1 MNQPKRYAI
10 VSGSFPESLTAIAR
24 LPGMLKE
31 AHERWKRVRFVVEE
45 AEDSRS
51 IAQNKLQR
59 KWCKEAAAQGDM
71 TAEEYRGYCKLHFG
85 MAILCRD
92 SDQYL
97 AACQKVLGGLTYEQK
112 LALMMQPHDYPVTR
126 GMTKRQKTEYL
137 NECYQHFTGLG
148 FRLTEPSLQGYE
160 EAA

>member
-1 MNQPKRYAI
+1 MSEKEY
-10 VSGSFPESLTAIAR
+10 VSQARSMEDILAAIAK
-24 LPGMLKE
+24 LPGICSKALQQWGAIEIVVRKK
-31 AHERWKRVRFVVEE
+31 KRK
-45 AEDSRS
+45 RS
-51 IAQNKLQR
+51 LDQNRLGR
-59 KWCKEAAAQGDM
+59 LWCKEASEQGDM

-92 SDQYL
+92 SEKYL

-126 GMTKRQKTEYL
+126 GMTKRQKAEYL